1 MDGYPVAS
9 ASASEAKLRTQVPVV
24 QNMHKVRGLWKDKF
38 FVAFASPE
46 IQNMIQFVQ
55 VVHR

>member
-24 QNMHKVRGLWKDKF
+24 QNMHKVRGL
-38 FVAFASPE
+38 
-46 IQNMIQFVQ
+46 
-55 VVHR
+55 